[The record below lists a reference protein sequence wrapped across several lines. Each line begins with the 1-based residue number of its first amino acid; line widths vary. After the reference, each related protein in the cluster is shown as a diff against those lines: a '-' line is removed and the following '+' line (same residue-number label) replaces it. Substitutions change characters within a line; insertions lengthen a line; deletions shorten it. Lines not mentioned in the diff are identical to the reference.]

1 MDTVKLWA
9 VYHKLTVLC
18 SLEPI
23 RIRHFTR
30 VKCLIRMGSRLSVV
44 FGVEGSED
52 HDNKEHIDLNI
63 QYKAER
69 DKKQYKEGPPRWVS
83 KRKSRS
89 YCFGT

>member
-1 MDTVKLWA
+1 MEIFAEGAWA
-9 VYHKLTVLC
+9 RTLHGYSEIV
-18 SLEPI
+18 
-23 RIRHFTR
+23 
-30 VKCLIRMGSRLSVV
+30 GRLSQIDSVV
-44 FGVEGSED
+44 FSVEGSED

>member
-1 MDTVKLWA
+1 MGQS
-9 VYHKLTVLC
+9 LTY
-18 SLEPI
+18 
-23 RIRHFTR
+23 
-30 VKCLIRMGSRLSVV
+30 SRYSEIVGHDLSQIDSVV
-44 FGVEGSED
+44 FSVEGSED

-63 QYKAER
+63 QYKPER

>member
-1 MDTVKLWA
+1 MEIFAEGAWA
-9 VYHKLTVLC
+9 RALHGYSEIV
-18 SLEPI
+18 
-23 RIRHFTR
+23 
-30 VKCLIRMGSRLSVV
+30 GRLSQIDM
-44 FGVEGSED
+44 FSVEGSED